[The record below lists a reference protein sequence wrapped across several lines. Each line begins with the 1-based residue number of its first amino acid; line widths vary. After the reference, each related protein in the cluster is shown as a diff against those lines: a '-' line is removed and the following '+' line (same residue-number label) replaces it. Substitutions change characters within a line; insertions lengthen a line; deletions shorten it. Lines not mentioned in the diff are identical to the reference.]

1 MPTRAM
7 IKYSL
12 ILSLFLV
19 SCVGYKLGG
28 TKPAHLTHVKS
39 INVPLFAN
47 DTLSVRAESM
57 ATNSAVDALSR
68 DGTYRIASAENADA
82 ILEGRIETI
91 NYHQVSS
98 SRRDSLRSEELRME
112 ITIAWVLRDARDP
125 ARILEKGHSR
135 GTSRFFAGG
144 NLHVA
149 RSNALPDALRRACE
163 SMTTRIA
170 DGF

>member
-1 MPTRAM
+1 M

-28 TKPAHLTHVKS
+28 TKPVHLAHVKS
-39 INVPLFAN
+39 INIPLFTN
-47 DTLSVRAESM
+47 DTLLIRAESQ
-57 ATNSAVDALSR
+57 ATNSAVGALTR
-68 DGTYRIASAENADA
+68 DGTYRIASAETSDA
-82 ILEGRIETI
+82 VLEGRIE
-91 NYHQVSS
+91 NVKYYQVSS
-98 SRRDSLRSEELRME
+98 SRRDSLRSSELGIE

-125 ARILEKGHSR
+125 SRVLEKGTSR
-135 GTSRFFAGG
+135 GSTRFFAGG
-144 NLHVA
+144 NLHVT

-163 SMTTRIA
+163 SMITRLS

>member
-1 MPTRAM
+1 M

-39 INVPLFAN
+39 INVPLFKN
-47 DTLSVRAESM
+47 DTLRIRAESL
-57 ATNSAVDALSR
+57 ATNSAVDALTR
-68 DGTYRIASAENADA
+68 DGTYRIGSSETADA
-82 ILEGRIETI
+82 VLEGRIAHI
-91 NYHQVSS
+91 NYKQVSS
-98 SRRDSLRSEELRME
+98 SRRDTLRSEELSME
-112 ITIAWVLRDARDP
+112 VTIVWILRDARTP
-125 ARILEKGHSR
+125 SRILEKGSSR
-135 GTSRFFAGG
+135 GSTRFFAGG
-144 NLHVA
+144 NLHTA

-163 SMTTRIA
+163 SMTTRIS